1 MSSLYEI
8 NNAIANFEPEIDE
21 ETGELLNSDL
31 LDRLNM
37 AREDKIESICL
48 YVKNLN
54 AEAAAIKAER
64 DNLDERMKSK
74 ERKADSLKRYLAQAL
89 AGEKFESPKV
99 KVSYRK
105 SQQIVLAGEFDEWA
119 QENAPELLTV
129 KTTYTPSKTAIKE
142 ALLDGKTVKYATL
155 IENKNIQIK

>member
-1 MSSLYEI
+1 MTLYEI
-8 NNAIANFEPEIDE
+8 DKQISEFPFDVDENSGEILNIEDFEALQMARDE
-21 ETGELLNSDL
+21 KVENVALYIKELL
-31 LDRLNM
+31 
-37 AREDKIESICL
+37 
-48 YVKNLN
+48 
-54 AEAAAIKAER
+54 AEKDAIKTER
-64 DNLDERMKSK
+64 DNLDERMKAK

-105 SQQIVLAGEFDEWA
+105 SQQIVLDGAFDEWA

-129 KTTYTPSKTAIKE
+129 KTTYTPSKTAIKD

>member
-1 MSSLYEI
+1 MTLYEI
-8 NNAIANFEPEIDE
+8 DKQISEFPFDVDENSGEILNIEDFEALQMARDE
-21 ETGELLNSDL
+21 KVENVALYIKELL
-31 LDRLNM
+31 
-37 AREDKIESICL
+37 
-48 YVKNLN
+48 
-54 AEAAAIKAER
+54 AEKDAIKTER
-64 DNLDERMKSK
+64 DNLDERMKAK

-105 SQQIVLAGEFDEWA
+105 SQQIVLDGAFDEWE

-155 IENKNIQIK
+155 IENNNLILK

>member
-1 MSSLYEI
+1 MTLYEI
-8 NNAIANFEPEIDE
+8 DKQISEFPFDVDENSGEILNIEDFEA
-21 ETGELLNSDL
+21 LQ
-31 LDRLNM
+31 M
-37 AREDKIESICL
+37 ARDEKVENVAL
-48 YVKNLN
+48 YIKELQ
-54 AEAAAIKAER
+54 AEAAAIKAETES
-64 DNLDERMKSK
+64 LDERMKAK

-105 SQQIVLAGEFDEWA
+105 SQQIVLDGAFDEWA

>member
-1 MSSLYEI
+1 MARLYEI
-8 NNAIANFEPEIDE
+8 TNSIANFEPEIDE
-21 ETGELLNSDL
+21 ETGELLNADI

-37 AREDKIESICL
+37 AREDKIESLCL

-74 ERKADSLKRYLAQAL
+74 ERKADSLKRYLAASL
-89 AGEKFESPKV
+89 NGEKFESPKC

-105 SQQIVLAGEFDEWA
+105 SQQVVVDSEFEEWA
-119 QENAPELLTV
+119 KEKAPELLTI
-129 KTTYTPSKTAIKE
+129 KTTYAPSKTAIKE
-142 ALLDGKTVKYATL
+142 AMLDGKSVPHAALVENNNL
-155 IENKNIQIK
+155 ILK